1 MVSFCNGAI
10 LYENYSTSPRLATCP
25 GQLIY
30 FLIHRSTTKINIKM
44 YQKVSKRDN
53 LVKLASFT
61 ASVSREANETI
72 APLSAVVHDE
82 AVSKRKYSPQ
92 KTSHLTY

>member
-1 MVSFCNGAI
+1 
-10 LYENYSTSPRLATCP
+10 
-25 GQLIY
+25 
-30 FLIHRSTTKINIKM
+30 M

-53 LVKLASFT
+53 LVKLASFA

-72 APLSAVVHDE
+72 ASLSAVVHDE